1 MCPATSTDML
11 SPPLSILDST
21 LYHLGCDDSGPLP
34 TQSRAGTAP
43 DDGHQVELRRY
54 IDSPGS
60 SPSLTSHSTSTASS
74 SSYLSPL
81 SSSYLPTPNAA
92 FSPFSGLSPE
102 VLDGKWSEND
112 VRIHESPE
120 PYECSL
126 PTSSSALSDASAV
139 AMRCVV
145 YPCHSPIHLP
155 RFTPPRPQP
164 RQPLTH
170 PSTAA
175 LPFDS
180 SFPMS
185 GKQSYAWPNMM
196 ANPDDHANLLGHHL
210 ALGGGSDAGY
220 ASTAGSRSI
229 NGSPPRQPLSV
240 EQRELKRQM
249 DHVRRESKSA
259 ARFRRSNSNPYLE
272 DATTSALGM
281 PAYTAAAA
289 PISLLAE
296 PATSVPGQGYLSAY
310 SQPLQEPSSAGLPGV
325 SMYGAA
331 MPQQSM

>member
-21 LYHLGCDDSGPLP
+21 FYNLGCDDSGSLP
-34 TQSRAGTAP
+34 TRTRAGTAP
-43 DDGHQVELRRY
+43 DDGRQVEFRRY

-60 SPSLTSHSTSTASS
+60 SPSLTSHSTSTAST

-102 VLDGKWSEND
+102 ILDGEWSEND

-126 PTSSSALSDASAV
+126 PTSRSALSDASAV
-139 AMRCVV
+139 EMRCVV
-145 YPCHSPIHLP
+145 PISVP
-155 RFTPPRPQP
+155 RFTSPRPEP
-164 RQPLTH
+164 LQPLTH

-249 DHVRRESKSA
+249 DNARRESKSA

-310 SQPLQEPSSAGLPGV
+310 SQPLQEPSSAGLPGM
-325 SMYGAA
+325 SMYGAS